1 MFDTVTGKFERGPYV
16 PKPETKDSWETRTTD
31 FYDSKLGSRFTSV
44 SHTLNRQEARIAIY
58 GDGGVLTVEASLPKL
73 LYGNNLMAVIS
84 PDEALRRLKDFVSTY
99 VDGDVP
105 ELGQM
110 DYLRVDFCHNFQ
122 VGTALRDYVHT
133 LSKVSS

>member
-1 MFDTVTGKFERGPYV
+1 
-16 PKPETKDSWETRTTD
+16 
-31 FYDSKLGSRFTSV
+31 
-44 SHTLNRQEARIAIY
+44 
-58 GDGGVLTVEASLPKL
+58 
-73 LYGNNLMAVIS
+73 MAVIS